1 MKKIIFFSSSLLL
14 LLTSCGPSACECL
27 SQFTAN
33 GLSFKSNGG
42 LQYKSTVSPS
52 LVRKCYDKFGESVS
66 PGRGAQEQMVRILKP
81 KCK

>member
-1 MKKIIFFSSSLLL
+1 M
-14 LLTSCGPSACECL
+14 GRRR
-27 SQFTAN
+27 
-33 GLSFKSNGG
+33 LSFKSNGG